1 MFDRNP
7 GWGDGGMGKINQPGK
22 LAPHPSDKDNQTEHW
37 MQTFQFDPNNVYIS
51 YN

>member
-1 MFDRNP
+1 MTLPNP
-7 GWGDGGMGKINQPGK
+7 NQQWGKINQPGQ
-22 LAPHPSDKDNQTEHW
+22 LAPHPSDKDNHTEHW